1 MRPEIAE
8 AERLAEV
15 RRAARSWRKAGW
27 IGAEAEA
34 AIAARYADDRQR
46 QGPALR
52 TLFFLLTWFAISSGF
67 GTFGLFL
74 SVLNA
79 PALLLFASGGVCI
92 ALAEFAYGRLRLLD
106 YGPESALSWCGVGSL
121 LGGFAWLLLETVK
134 PGETIGLLTLLG
146 IAAVVFG
153 LGAWRWGSWLMGTL
167 AGAALFGIFAGLPA
181 GRWAWIVVG
190 LLGAALFL
198 RGSESDL
205 CPSHRRVCHAL
216 LVLCLGGVAF
226 AFMPASN
233 EGHWIEKLGLRS
245 ADASP
250 VPMVL
255 AWAGSFALATGLV
268 LFALATRRRLLLDVG
283 ALLGGAFVVMVLDA
297 WDAQPYWAVLCGGGI
312 GLIGGA
318 LLIRRFLE
326 AGPEHERAGFTE
338 AALLEDAESRRLLEM
353 AAVLATASPAA
364 RELPAA
370 DAPGFQ
376 GKGGEFGG
384 GGSSSGY

>member
-74 SVLNA
+74 SVLDA
-79 PALLLFASGGVCI
+79 PALLLFASGGICI
-92 ALAEFAYGRLRLLD
+92 ALAEFAYGRLKLLD
-106 YGPESALSWCGVGSL
+106 YGPESALSWCGVGAL
-121 LGGFAWLLLETVK
+121 LGGALL
-134 PGETIGLLTLLG
+134 
-146 IAAVVFG
+146 
-153 LGAWRWGSWLMGTL
+153 
-167 AGAALFGIFAGLPA
+167 
-181 GRWAWIVVG
+181 
-190 LLGAALFL
+190 L

-205 CPSHRRVCHAL
+205 CPSHRRVSHAQ

-297 WDAQPYWAVLCGGGI
+297 WDAQPFWAVLCGGGI